1 MFFLSKEPYPKDK
14 LVTLAL
20 TNCYQLLMTFT
31 NLFMTD
37 LKPEASIKTYLNPS
51 LYFDIKGFRLNMKI

>member
-1 MFFLSKEPYPKDK
+1 MFFLSKEPYPKDN

-37 LKPEASIKTYLNPS
+37 LKPEASI
-51 LYFDIKGFRLNMKI
+51 